1 MIEEIKSQ
9 IAVYNNDTDAV
20 SRVVEERKQK
30 YWAVKN
36 KVEDAL
42 FEKSR
47 LLSMIKNRKVMWN
60 STQADNITLLGRV
73 EDGKY

>member
-47 LLSMIKNRKVMWN
+47 LLSMIKNRKVM
-60 STQADNITLLGRV
+60 
-73 EDGKY
+73 